1 MSRELFWRGFGS
13 GCFALAASY
22 LVYSRHRKEAEW
34 ESTDQKYPK
43 YQPYISGY
51 LLPLFLLAAALYA
64 LFYRTARAANL
75 TLSLCFGVFL
85 HITLYYAVLIFT
97 LPLFRRT
104 ISARAC
110 ALLWM
115 IPNYL
120 YIMSQSYM
128 ALPKPWLVISVSGN
142 WVWILFSI
150 WLAGFLAVLSW
161 KTAEHLLFRR
171 RILAGSVPASEPE
184 TLSLWEKTMADA
196 GMKGTKFQLLVSPR
210 AKTPLSVGLFRRSIK
225 VILPAKD
232 YCAEELELIFRHE
245 AVHIAREDSWSKYFL
260 VFCTAMCWF
269 NPLMWAAMRKSAE
282 DLELSCDETVL
293 LEAEGDT
300 RKKYAALLLDAAG
313 EERGFTTR
321 LSASAKSLRYRLKN
335 IMNPAGRKSG
345 AAAVGITFFVLCMTS
360 GYVALA
366 YGGKSGAERIYHH
379 GDSRQCTVYGLS
391 LSGDGYPADHE
402 TDYEITDTAAFHSYL
417 SGLTLSELTGNY
429 SFRASGTAC
438 IFRMDTPDDTLY
450 IILYD
455 DVMEITPLPGSPSYY
470 YITGGTDWEYLNTI
484 IK

>member
-22 LVYSRHRKEAEW
+22 LVYSRHRKEAGC
-34 ESTDQKYPK
+34 ESTNQKYPK

-51 LLPLFLLAAALYA
+51 LLPLFLLAAALYT

-85 HITLYYAVLIFT
+85 HITFYYAVLIFT
-97 LPLFRRT
+97 LPLFRKT

-142 WVWILFSI
+142 WGWILLSI
-150 WLAGFLAVLSW
+150 WLAGFLTVLSW
-161 KTAEHLLFRR
+161 KTVEHL
-171 RILAGSVPASEPE
+171 
-184 TLSLWEKTMADA
+184 
-196 GMKGTKFQLLVSPR
+196 
-210 AKTPLSVGLFRRSIK
+210 LFRRSIK

-245 AVHIAREDSWSKYFL
+245 AVHIAREDSWSKYFF

-269 NPLMWAAMRKSAE
+269 NPLMWAAIRKSAE

-293 LEAEGDT
+293 LEADGDT
-300 RKKYAALLLDAAG
+300 RKKYAALLLDAG
-313 EERGFTTR
+313 EERGFT
-321 LSASAKSLRYRLKN
+321 A
-335 IMNPAGRKSG
+335 
-345 AAAVGITFFVLCMTS
+345 
-360 GYVALA
+360 
-366 YGGKSGAERIYHH
+366 
-379 GDSRQCTVYGLS
+379 
-391 LSGDGYPADHE
+391 
-402 TDYEITDTAAFHSYL
+402 
-417 SGLTLSELTGNY
+417 
-429 SFRASGTAC
+429 RASGMIARPEK
-438 IFRMDTPDDTLY
+438 I
-450 IILYD
+450 
-455 DVMEITPLPGSPSYY
+455 
-470 YITGGTDWEYLNTI
+470 
-484 IK
+484 